1 MRACIASFGASNHA
15 LWCCLVISNPDCFQQ
30 DPNHRNGL
38 VAKEKDKH
46 LKVIPDSNV
55 MESDTA
61 IIDVNEYMEPD
72 DYPLPSF
79 VTQTEAML
87 EEMESMV
94 RMEIEELLLFKT
106 VI

>member
-1 MRACIASFGASNHA
+1 
-15 LWCCLVISNPDCFQQ
+15 
-30 DPNHRNGL
+30 
-38 VAKEKDKH
+38 
-46 LKVIPDSNV
+46 

-61 IIDVNEYMEPD
+61 IIDVDEYMEPD